1 MGDLVGK
8 VAVVTGAGSRE
19 GIGFAIAR
27 ALAEEG
33 AALALADLCQDLD
46 APGYYRLPT
55 WADLE
60 AGASELRAMGAKA
73 MAARVDVTSRE
84 SVEQMVSSVV
94 KELGGI
100 HILVNNAGG
109 APGPGPLHLME
120 EAAWRKT
127 LEINLHGTFL
137 VSRAL
142 VAQMLSQGKGG
153 AIVNVASKAGKV
165 PRAFAGAYCVAKAA
179 VIMLT
184 RVQALELAPHRI
196 RVNAV
201 CPAQIETPLER
212 WSWDL
217 EAKVLGKQLEQVRKE
232 KISQI
237 PVGRLGTPR
246 DVAEVVRFLVSER
259 ASYMTGQAINVT
271 GGQLM
276 IL

>member
-1 MGDLVGK
+1 MGELQGK
-8 VAVVTGAGSRE
+8 VAVITGAGSRE
-19 GIGFAIAR
+19 GIGFAVAR
-27 ALAEEG
+27 ALALEG
-33 AALALADLCQDLD
+33 AEVVLADLCQDLD
-46 APGYYRLPT
+46 VPGYYRLPT
-55 WADLE
+55 LE
-60 AGASELRAMGAKA
+60 ELDKAASELKALGAKA
-73 MAARVDVTSRE
+73 LALRVDVTSKE
-84 SVEQMVSSVV
+84 SVEEMVSSVA

-100 HILVNNAGG
+100 HILINNAGG

-120 EAAWRKT
+120 ESAWRKT

-137 VSRAL
+137 VSRAV

-153 AIVNVASKAGKV
+153 AIVNMASKAGKV

-184 RVQALELAPHRI
+184 RVQALELAHQGI

-217 EAKVLGKQLEQVRKE
+217 EAKLLGKELEQVRGGKLA
-232 KISQI
+232 QI
-237 PVGRLGTPR
+237 PVGRLGIPE
-246 DVAEVVRFLVSER
+246 DVAELVKFLVSPR
-259 ASYMTGQAINVT
+259 SSYMTGQAINLT

>member
-1 MGDLVGK
+1 MGELQGK
-8 VAVVTGAGSRE
+8 TAIITGAGSRE
-19 GIGFAIAR
+19 GIGFAVAR
-27 ALAEEG
+27 ALAQEG
-33 AALALADLCQDLD
+33 ARVALADLCRDLD
-46 APGYYRLPT
+46 SAGYYRLPT
-55 WADLE
+55 REDLDK
-60 AGASELRAMGAKA
+60 AAWELSSLGVKT
-73 MAARVDVTSRE
+73 MAVQVDVTSQE
-84 SVEQMVSSVV
+84 SVQEMVRSVV
-94 KELGGI
+94 EELGGI

-120 EAAWRKT
+120 ESAWRKT

-137 VSRAL
+137 VSRAV
-142 VAQMLSQGKGG
+142 VAQMLQQGKGG

-184 RVQALELAPHRI
+184 RVQALELAPHCI

-212 WSWDL
+212 WSWEL
-217 EAKVLGKQLEQVRKE
+217 EARVLGKQLDQVRQE
-232 KISQI
+232 KLSQI
-237 PVGRLGTPR
+237 PVGRMGAPR
-246 DVAEVVRFLVSER
+246 DVAEAVRFLVSDR
-259 ASYMTGQAINVT
+259 ASYMTGQAINIT

>member
-1 MGDLVGK
+1 MGELDGR

-19 GIGFAIAR
+19 GIGFAVAR
-27 ALAEEG
+27 ALAQDG
-33 AALALADLCQDLD
+33 AAVVLADLCRELD

-55 WADLE
+55 WEELQAS
-60 AGASELRAMGAKA
+60 AGELRASGAHVLA
-73 MAARVDVTSRE
+73 VRLDVTDKG
-84 SVEQMVSSVV
+84 SVEEMVSFVH
-94 KELGGI
+94 KEMGGI

-109 APGPGPLHLME
+109 APGPGPLHIMDE
-120 EAAWRKT
+120 EAWRRT

-137 VSRAL
+137 VSR
-142 VAQMLSQGKGG
+142 VVVNQMLAQGRGG
-153 AIVNVASKAGKV
+153 AVVNVSSKAGKV

-184 RVQALELAPHRI
+184 RVQALELAPHGI

-212 WSWDL
+212 WSWEL
-217 EAKVLGKQLEQVRKE
+217 EARLLGKGLDQVRQE

-237 PVGRLGTPR
+237 PVGRVGTPN
-246 DVAEVVRFLVSER
+246 DVAEVVRLLVSDR
-259 ASYMTGQAINVT
+259 ASYMTGQAINIT

-276 IL
+276 VI

>member
-1 MGDLVGK
+1 MGELAGK
-8 VAVVTGAGSRE
+8 VALVTGAGSLE

-27 ALAEEG
+27 ALAQEG
-33 AALALADLCQDLD
+33 AAVALADLCRDLD
-46 APGYYRLPT
+46 APGYYRLSS
-55 WADLE
+55 WAELE
-60 AGASELRAMGAKA
+60 AAASQLRALGARA
-73 MAARVDVTSRE
+73 MPVRVDVTRRE
-84 SVEQMVSSVV
+84 SVEEMVSSVV
-94 KELGGI
+94 QELGAV

-120 EAAWRKT
+120 ESAWSKT

-137 VSRAL
+137 VSRA
-142 VAQMLSQGKGG
+142 VVGQMLSQGTGG
-153 AIVNVASKAGKV
+153 AILNVASKAGKV

-184 RVQALELAPHRI
+184 RVQALELAPHGI

-212 WSWDL
+212 WSWEL
-217 EAKVLGKQLEQVRKE
+217 EARVLGKNLEQVRQE
-232 KISQI
+232 KVSQI
-237 PVGRLGTPR
+237 PVGRLGTPN
-246 DVAEVVRFLVSER
+246 DVAEVVRLLVSDR

>member
-1 MGDLVGK
+1 MAEMKGK
-8 VAVVTGAGSRE
+8 VAVITGAGSQE
-19 GIGFAIAR
+19 GIGFAVAR
-27 ALAEEG
+27 ALAQDG
-33 AALALADLCQDLD
+33 AQVVLADLCQDLG
-46 APGYYRLPT
+46 APGYYPLPT
-55 WADLE
+55 LEDLNR
-60 AGASELRAMGAKA
+60 AASELKSLGHKA
-73 MAARVDVTSRE
+73 LALRVDVTSRE
-84 SVEQMVSSVV
+84 SVEEMLSTVV

-100 HILVNNAGG
+100 HILINNAGG

-120 EAAWRKT
+120 ESAWRKT

-137 VSRAL
+137 VSRAA

-153 AIVNVASKAGKV
+153 VIVNMASKAGKV

-184 RVQALELAPHRI
+184 RVQALELAPHGI

-217 EAKVLGKQLEQVRKE
+217 EAKLLGKKLEEVRGQKLA
-232 KISQI
+232 QI
-237 PVGRLGTPR
+237 PVGRIGTPG
-246 DVAEVVRFLVSER
+246 DVAELVRFLVSKR
-259 ASYMTGQAINVT
+259 SSYMTGQAINLT

>member
-1 MGDLVGK
+1 MGEFSGK
-8 VAVVTGAGSRE
+8 VGLITGAGSRQ
-19 GIGFAIAR
+19 GIGFAIAKR
-27 ALAEEG
+27 LAKEG
-33 AALALADLCQDLD
+33 AAVALADLCQDLG
-46 APGYYRLPT
+46 APGYYKLPT
-55 WADLE
+55 LEDLNK
-60 AGASELRAMGAKA
+60 AASELKVLGSQVLAVQ
-73 MAARVDVTSRE
+73 VDVTSRE

-120 EAAWRKT
+120 ELAWRRT

-137 VSRAL
+137 VSRAV

-153 AIVNVASKAGKV
+153 VIVNVASKAGKV

-184 RVQALELAPHRI
+184 RVQALELAPHGI

-212 WSWDL
+212 WSWEL
-217 EAKVLGKQLEQVRKE
+217 EAKVLSKQLDQVRQE

-237 PVGRLGTPR
+237 PVGRLGTPE
-246 DVAEVVRFLVSER
+246 DVAEVVRFLVSDG

>member
-1 MGDLVGK
+1 MGELAGK
-8 VAVVTGAGSRE
+8 VALVTGAGNTQ

-27 ALAEEG
+27 ALAQEG
-33 AALALADLCQDLD
+33 ADVALADLCQDLGV
-46 APGYYRLPT
+46 PGYYRLPT
-55 WADLE
+55 WQDLE
-60 AGASELRAMGAKA
+60 RAASELGALGVKA
-73 MAARVDVTSRE
+73 VPVRVDVTNGE
-84 SVEQMVSSVV
+84 SVGGMLKSVLQ
-94 KELGGI
+94 ELGGV

-120 EAAWRKT
+120 ESAWRRT

-137 VSRAL
+137 VSRAA
-142 VAQMLSQGKGG
+142 VAQMLSQGNGG

-212 WSWDL
+212 WSWEL
-217 EAKVLGKQLEQVRKE
+217 EARVLGKDLGQVRQE

-237 PVGRLGTPR
+237 PVGRLGSPE
-246 DVAEVVRFLVSER
+246 DVAHLVRFLVSER

>member
-1 MGDLVGK
+1 MGALQARG
-8 VAVVTGAGSRE
+8 AIVTGAGSRE
-19 GIGFAIAR
+19 GIGFSIAK

-33 AALALADLCQDLD
+33 AAVALADLCQDLD

-55 WADLE
+55 WEDLE
-60 AGASELRAMGAKA
+60 AAASELKALGAKA
-73 MAARVDVTSRE
+73 MAVRVDVTSKE
-84 SVEQMVSSVV
+84 SVDEMVYSVV
-94 KELGGI
+94 KDLGGI

-120 EAAWRKT
+120 ESAWRRT
-127 LEINLHGTFL
+127 LEINLNGTFL
-137 VSRAL
+137 VSRAV
-142 VAQMLSQGKGG
+142 VAKMLSQGEGG

-217 EAKVLGKQLEQVRKE
+217 EAKVLGKEWEEVRQE

-237 PVGRLGTPR
+237 PVGRLGTPE
-246 DVAEVVRFLVSER
+246 DVAEVVRFLVSDR

>member
-1 MGDLVGK
+1 MGELEGK
-8 VAVVTGAGSRE
+8 TAIITGAGSRE
-19 GIGFAIAR
+19 GIGFAVAR
-27 ALAEEG
+27 ALAQEG
-33 AALALADLCQDLD
+33 ARVALADLCRDLD
-46 APGYYRLPT
+46 SPGYYKLPT
-55 WADLE
+55 REDLDKT
-60 AGASELRAMGAKA
+60 AWELSSLGVKT
-73 MAARVDVTSRE
+73 MAVQLDVTSQE
-84 SVEQMVSSVV
+84 SVQEMVRSVV
-94 KELGGI
+94 EELGGI

-120 EAAWRKT
+120 ESAWRKT

-137 VSRAL
+137 VSRAV
-142 VAQMLSQGKGG
+142 VAQMLQQGKGG

-184 RVQALELAPHRI
+184 RVQALELAAHGI

-212 WSWDL
+212 WSWEL
-217 EAKVLGKQLEQVRKE
+217 EARVLGKQLDQVRQE
-232 KISQI
+232 KLSQI
-237 PVGRLGTPR
+237 PVGRLGAPR
-246 DVAEVVRFLVSER
+246 DVAEAVRFLVSDR
-259 ASYMTGQAINVT
+259 ASYMTGQAINIT